1 MFSPGFAAFLTAA
14 LLAAAPVPDT
24 QWTRFRGPN
33 GSGVADAKNLPVE
46 FGPSR
51 NLVWKTEILPG
62 YSSPAL
68 TEKQIFVTAHKDKK
82 KLYTICLDRKTG
94 QILWQHEAG
103 ENPNKPLSVN
113 TPVSPTPV
121 TDGVNAYVFFEHA
134 GLISYSPD
142 GKERWRAKLG
152 PFQSP
157 YGLGASPILINDKVI
172 LQIDHDNG
180 SFLVAFRAKDGK
192 QLWRTPRNEF
202 THGFSTPVVY
212 KPKKGPAQI
221 VTSGS
226 FKLAGYS
233 AADGELLW
241 WLDGMAWQAKSTPL
255 IDGDT
260 LYVHSWMAGLTDLGH
275 KPVTETWPQ
284 ILEKADANKDSKLQ
298 KEELPDPSMAKYL
311 FLFDLD
317 GDGTL
322 GERDWN
328 NVLARNNAKNGLYAI
343 KLGEKAKGDIKAN
356 ILWRYDKSLPN
367 IPSPVLYNGALF
379 ILKEGGILTALNPQ
393 TGEVVKQGR
402 IEGAVDPYFASPVAA
417 DGKLYTASA
426 PGNIAVLKAAPQW
439 ELLAVNKLDEETW
452 ATPAIAG
459 QNIYVRTQK
468 SLYCFGVSQPA
479 P

>member
-1 MFSPGFAAFLTAA
+1 MFRTGFTLFLFTAA
-14 LLAAAPVPDT
+14 LIAAPVPE
-24 QWTRFRGPN
+24 WSRFRGPN
-33 GSGVADAKNLPVE
+33 GSGVAEATNLPVE
-46 FGPSR
+46 FGPGK
-51 NLVWKTEILPG
+51 NLVWKTDLLPG

-68 TEKQIFVTAHKDKK
+68 TEKHIFVTAHKDKK
-82 KLYTICLDRKTG
+82 KLYTICLDRKSG

-113 TPVSPTPV
+113 TPVSPSPV
-121 TDGVNAYVFFEHA
+121 TDGINAYVFFEHA

-157 YGLGASPILINDKVI
+157 YGLGASPILVDGKVV

-180 SFLVAFRAKDGK
+180 SFLIAFRAKDGK
-192 QLWRTPRNEF
+192 QLWKAARNEF

-212 KPKKGPAQI
+212 KPRRGPAQI

-233 AADGELLW
+233 AEDGELLW
-241 WLDGMAWQAKSTPL
+241 WVDGMAWQAKSTPL
-255 IDGDT
+255 IDGDM
-260 LYVHSWMAGLTDLGH
+260 LYVHSWMAGLSELGH

-284 ILEKADANKDSKLQ
+284 ALEAIDKNKDGKLQ
-298 KEELPDPSMAKYL
+298 KEELPDPAMAKYL

-328 NVLARNNAKNGLYAI
+328 NVLARSNAKNGLFAI
-343 KLGEKAKGDIKAN
+343 KLGGRGDLAKDIA
-356 ILWRYDKSLPN
+356 WRYEKSLPN
-367 IPSPVLYNGALF
+367 IPSPILYNGALF
-379 ILKEGGILTALNPQ
+379 VLKEGGILTSLDPK
-393 TGEVVKQGR
+393 TGEVIKQGR

-417 DGKLYTASA
+417 DGKIYTASA
-426 PGNIAVLKAAPQW
+426 PGNVAVLKAAGQW
-439 ELLAVNKLDEETW
+439 ELLQVNKLDEETW
-452 ATPAIAG
+452 ATPALAG
-459 QNIYVRTQK
+459 GHIFVRTQK
-468 SLYCFGVSQPA
+468 SLFCFGVSQP
-479 P
+479 